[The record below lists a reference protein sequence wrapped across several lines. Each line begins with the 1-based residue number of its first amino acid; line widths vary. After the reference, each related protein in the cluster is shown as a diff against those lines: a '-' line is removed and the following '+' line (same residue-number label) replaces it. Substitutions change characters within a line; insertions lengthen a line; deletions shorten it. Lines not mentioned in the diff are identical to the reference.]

1 MNLIKRVCSP
11 YKLKE
16 VFTPNTVAKLTYI
29 NRSLLET
36 DLEKYISLPG
46 KQIVV
51 YGHSGSGKTTL
62 IRTKLKELKQNFI
75 RTHCESSTTFND
87 IILQAFDELNRF
99 YISEKTLNREHS
111 VTSELK
117 AEYSLIKSNISSK
130 ISESEGF
137 KNIRIV
143 PPQLTPQ
150 KLAQFLGEI
159 NCVWLIEDFHKVEQ
173 NEKRRIADVIKVF
186 IDSAND
192 YEEVKVICIGA
203 VGTAR
208 ELIELDDN
216 LNTRIAEMLV
226 PLLNDD
232 EISKI
237 IDKGCDLLNIKM
249 SKELKEKIKYYS
261 NNLASLTHQICY
273 DICYHNNVKKSQI
286 FKQTLNDDSFKVAV
300 DSYVRKNSDTFT
312 KLYDSIV
319 SETCGWHILKTFEH
333 SEKEYLSL
341 AEIEH
346 GIPQAKKIGDIAL
359 LDFLERLGSSEYKE
373 LIRFDR
379 ISKKYSISTPFFRAF
394 LKMKIALEKS
404 ENSER
409 NHRRKN
415 KRENIYS
422 IENPETKLV
431 LDDEFIKQY
440 YQYLDSFIIRE
451 LKFKESMRKI
461 DAEFESKKNRNSH
474 KAS

>member
-1 MNLIKRVCSP
+1 MNLIKRICSP
-11 YKLKE
+11 YQLKE

-62 IRTKLKELKQNFI
+62 IRTKLKKLKQNFI
-75 RTHCESSTTFND
+75 RTHCESTTTFND
-87 IILQAFDELNRF
+87 LLLQAFDDLNRF
-99 YISEKTLNREHS
+99 YVSEKSSNREYS
-111 VTSELK
+111 ITTELK
-117 AEYSLIKSNISSK
+117 AEYNIIKSGIGTK
-130 ISESEGF
+130 LSETEGT
-137 KNIRIV
+137 KSMRIV

-150 KLAQFLGEI
+150 KLAEFLGEI
-159 NCVWLIEDFHKVEQ
+159 NCVWLIEDFHKVEID
-173 NEKRRIADVIKVF
+173 EKKRIADVIKVF

-192 YEEVKVICIGA
+192 YEEVKIICVGA

-208 ELIELDDN
+208 ELVELDDN

-237 IDKGCDLLNIKM
+237 IDKGCELLNIKM

-273 DICYHNNVKKSQI
+273 DICYHKDVKKSKI
-286 FKQTLNDDSFKVAV
+286 FSQTLNDESFKVAV

-312 KLYDSIV
+312 KLYDTIV
-319 SETCGWHILKTFEH
+319 SETCGWHILKTFEY

-341 AEIEH
+341 SEIEN
-346 GIPQAKKIGDIAL
+346 GIPHAKKITEAEM
-359 LDFLERLGSSEYKE
+359 LDFLERMGSSEYKE

-404 ENSER
+404 ETSER
-409 NHRRKN
+409 NNRRRN

-422 IENPETKLV
+422 IDKPSSKLV

-451 LKFKESMRKI
+451 LKFNERMRKI
-461 DAEFESKKNRNSH
+461 DKEIETKKSK
-474 KAS
+474 